1 MAPENG
7 TQRIL
12 GQLLNQAR
20 TMEKR
25 MDVLEDDIKQRRDH
39 HDQELG
45 KIRQTL
51 TDMEKEWSALR
62 GGRKM
67 LAALLGAAAVLG
79 GLLLELVK
87 YLLTFR

>member
-45 KIRQTL
+45 KIRQAL